1 MQYDQTV
8 ITPKGLI
15 VHIRNG
21 VASDGSAVLENFD
34 LTHAETDYL
43 LSYPD
48 ENHFDAEQESRY
60 LEKKATS
67 PNEIELIAFVDGKV
81 AGTAGIDAI
90 GAQYKVAHR
99 AEFGIGIL
107 KEYWGLGIGRAL
119 MEACIHCAKTAGYAQ
134 LELEVVAEN
143 ARAISMYQTASPS
156 EKTSVMQYFSAS
168 RTSCPTRTC
177 ILAGITPLFASAISL

>member
-1 MQYDQTV
+1 MKYDQTI
-8 ITPKGLI
+8 ITPKGLA

-21 VASDGSAVLENFD
+21 VASDGSAVLD

-60 LEKKATS
+60 LEKKETS

-90 GAQYKVAHR
+90 GPQYKVTHR
-99 AEFGIGIL
+99 AEFGISIL

-119 MEACIHCAKTAGYAQ
+119 MEACIHCAKTAGYPIFVEAH
-134 LELEVVAEN
+134 
-143 ARAISMYQTASPS
+143 RA
-156 EKTSVMQYFSAS
+156 K
-168 RTSCPTRTC
+168 
-177 ILAGITPLFASAISL
+177 GIIQVQRREERN

>member
-90 GAQYKVAHR
+90 GINPYIR
-99 AEFGIGIL
+99 RL
-107 KEYWGLGIGRAL
+107 
-119 MEACIHCAKTAGYAQ
+119 
-134 LELEVVAEN
+134 N
-143 ARAISMYQTASPS
+143 
-156 EKTSVMQYFSAS
+156 
-168 RTSCPTRTC
+168 TSCLTSAFLC
-177 ILAGITPLFASAISL
+177 FNKITMFPHITIIQ

>member
-8 ITPKGLI
+8 ITQKGLI

-67 PNEIELIAFVDGKV
+67 PNEIELISM
-81 AGTAGIDAI
+81 
-90 GAQYKVAHR
+90 R
-99 AEFGIGIL
+99 
-107 KEYWGLGIGRAL
+107 
-119 MEACIHCAKTAGYAQ
+119 
-134 LELEVVAEN
+134 LEL
-143 ARAISMYQTASPS
+143 
-156 EKTSVMQYFSAS
+156 
-168 RTSCPTRTC
+168 
-177 ILAGITPLFASAISL
+177 

>member
-1 MQYDQTV
+1 MKYDQTL
-8 ITPKGLI
+8 ITPKGLA

-21 VASDGSAVLENFD
+21 AASDGSTVLENFN

-48 ENHFDAEQESRY
+48 ENHFDAKQESQY
-60 LEKKATS
+60 LEKKSTS

-90 GAQYKVAHR
+90 GTYKVTHR
-99 AEFGIGIL
+99 AEFGISIL

-134 LELEVVAEN
+134 LELEVVAGN
-143 ARAISMYQTASPS
+143 ARAISMYQTAGFVEYGRNP
-156 EKTSVMQYFSAS
+156 KGFRS
-168 RTSCPTRTC
+168 RN
-177 ILAGITPLFASAISL
+177 AGYQELISMRLEL

>member
-1 MQYDQTV
+1 MKYDQTI
-8 ITPKGLI
+8 ITPKGLA

-67 PNEIELIAFVDGKV
+67 PNEIELISM
-81 AGTAGIDAI
+81 
-90 GAQYKVAHR
+90 R
-99 AEFGIGIL
+99 
-107 KEYWGLGIGRAL
+107 
-119 MEACIHCAKTAGYAQ
+119 
-134 LELEVVAEN
+134 LEL
-143 ARAISMYQTASPS
+143 
-156 EKTSVMQYFSAS
+156 
-168 RTSCPTRTC
+168 
-177 ILAGITPLFASAISL
+177 

>member
-1 MQYDQTV
+1 MKYDQTI
-8 ITPKGLI
+8 ITPKGLA

-21 VASDGSAVLENFD
+21 VASDGSAVLENFN

-60 LEKKATS
+60 LEKKETS

-90 GAQYKVAHR
+90 GTQYKVTHR
-99 AEFGIGIL
+99 AEFGISIL

-134 LELEVVAEN
+134 LELEVVADN
-143 ARAISMYQTASPS
+143 HRAVSLYESLGFREYGRNPKGFLSRTAGYQTLVYMRL
-156 EKTSVMQYFSAS
+156 E
-168 RTSCPTRTC
+168 
-177 ILAGITPLFASAISL
+177 L

>member
-1 MQYDQTV
+1 MKYDQTI
-8 ITPKGLI
+8 ITPKGLA

-21 VASDGSAVLENFD
+21 VASDGSAVLD

-43 LSYPD
+43 PSYPD

-60 LEKKATS
+60 LEKKETS

-90 GAQYKVAHR
+90 GPQYKLTHR
-99 AEFGIGIL
+99 AEFGISIL

-119 MEACIHCAKTAGYAQ
+119 MEACIHCAKTAGYPIFVEAH
-134 LELEVVAEN
+134 
-143 ARAISMYQTASPS
+143 RAKLIIQ
-156 EKTSVMQYFSAS
+156 V
-168 RTSCPTRTC
+168 
-177 ILAGITPLFASAISL
+177 

>member
-1 MQYDQTV
+1 MQYDQTI
-8 ITPKGLI
+8 ITPKGLV

-21 VASDGSAVLENFD
+21 VASDGSAALENFD

-60 LEKKATS
+60 LEKKTAS
-67 PNEIELIAFVDGKV
+67 PNEIELIAFVNGKV

-119 MEACIHCAKTAGYAQ
+119 MGACIQCAKAAGYAQ

-143 ARAISMYQTASPS
+143 TRAISMYQTAGFVEYGRNP
-156 EKTSVMQYFSAS
+156 KGFRS
-168 RTSCPTRTC
+168 RN
-177 ILAGITPLFASAISL
+177 AGYQELISMRLEL

>member
-1 MQYDQTV
+1 MTYDQTI
-8 ITPKGLI
+8 ITQKGLV

-21 VASDGSAVLENFD
+21 VASDGSAVLENFH

-43 LSYPD
+43 RTYPD

-60 LEKKATS
+60 LEKKVTS

-99 AEFGIGIL
+99 AEFCIQDAAPFDRFAAAVVHRVYGGSL
-107 KEYWGLGIGRAL
+107 SLASDAAADAFSFFWLLYAAYGTGR
-119 MEACIHCAKTAGYAQ
+119 
-134 LELEVVAEN
+134 
-143 ARAISMYQTASPS
+143 
-156 EKTSVMQYFSAS
+156 SVP
-168 RTSCPTRTC
+168 RR
-177 ILAGITPLFASAISL
+177 

>member
-107 KEYWGLGIGRAL
+107 KGVLGSGDRASL
-119 MEACIHCAKTAGYAQ
+119 DGSLY
-134 LELEVVAEN
+134 
-143 ARAISMYQTASPS
+143 
-156 EKTSVMQYFSAS
+156 
-168 RTSCPTRTC
+168 
-177 ILAGITPLFASAISL
+177 PLR